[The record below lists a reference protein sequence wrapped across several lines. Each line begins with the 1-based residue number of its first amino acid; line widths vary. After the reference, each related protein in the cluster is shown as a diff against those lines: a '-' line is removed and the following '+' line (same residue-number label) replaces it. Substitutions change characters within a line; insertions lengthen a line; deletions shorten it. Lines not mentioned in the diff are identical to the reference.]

1 MPDLGTV
8 STVAQNIQLAIA
20 PVFLLA
26 GIGSILNVMAHRLG
40 RVVDRARLLEAEIA
54 GYDTDRR
61 VRAGTE
67 LAVLGRRMAAAHWA
81 IGLCTASALFVCLV
95 VASLFIGEL
104 LPMRPAGVVAIL
116 FVVAMALLI
125 AGLLVFLVELQ
136 IAMRSV
142 RVRAGLA
149 AAD

>member
-1 MPDLGTV
+1 MVQLDTI
-8 STVAQNIQLAIA
+8 AQNIQLAIA

-40 RVVDRARLLEAEIA
+40 RVVDRARQLERELD
-54 GYDTDRR
+54 GYDPDTR
-61 VRAGTE
+61 VRASGE
-67 LAVLGRRMAAAHWA
+67 LATLGRRMAAAHWA
-81 IGLCTASALFVCLV
+81 IALCTLSALFVCLV

-104 LPMRPAGVVAIL
+104 LPMRAVGVVAVL
-116 FVVAMALLI
+116 FVVAMALLV
-125 AGLLVFLVELQ
+125 AGLLSFLVELQ

-149 AAD
+149 GER